1 MDDPR
6 MRTTRRRSVVA
17 LAAALAAAPV
27 STVLGVPGVTPAPG
41 RWFGLFPAERFVA
54 VEGAKA
60 EGLAPAAGVWH
71 FREEWIAVPAPERED
86 ENETDAADALPPPPP
101 LVWLAAPELIESAR
115 LEGDGRLLRRAGG
128 GRPAVLDVV
137 PPLPTNELYVDG
149 STFEFFGRRPV
160 RIRGT
165 SRSTAEGER
174 FEARTIWPLDARIP
188 WRTLEPEP
196 VTEPE
201 SLADLVRAQ
210 VPELPAARLLWE
222 RPRDG
227 PRDWAG
233 RPVLALVL
241 SGAQADSPGSAGGHI
256 AVATGRLGAD
266 GEWADWLVN
275 DVYPVATFG
284 EKGIVSGPV
293 PMDNYLTDLN
303 SGQAMY
309 RPVYVLVAV
318 LGAPAAALDVQAT
331 FDEFFPLYWCRAIEY
346 DRATN
351 SSTRL
356 SLDPLRALG
365 WRIPPLGGTSR
376 IKGALAAVVILV
388 ATLRPK
394 LAREAWNFFTGE
406 RTDIFPRLALEA
418 VAGDLLELVAETPPR
433 PPAGLEA
440 RLRAETDGILFLR
453 FPQIPSRRPT
463 GTYPVASIRE
473 YRSRVG
479 IGGATRTDA
488 DPVPRPLP
496 ERLHDDCRSGR

>member
-1 MDDPR
+1 
-6 MRTTRRRSVVA
+6 
-17 LAAALAAAPV
+17 
-27 STVLGVPGVTPAPG
+27 
-41 RWFGLFPAERFVA
+41 
-54 VEGAKA
+54 
-60 EGLAPAAGVWH
+60 
-71 FREEWIAVPAPERED
+71 
-86 ENETDAADALPPPPP
+86 
-101 LVWLAAPELIESAR
+101 
-115 LEGDGRLLRRAGG
+115 
-128 GRPAVLDVV
+128 
-137 PPLPTNELYVDG
+137 
-149 STFEFFGRRPV
+149 
-160 RIRGT
+160 
-165 SRSTAEGER
+165 
-174 FEARTIWPLDARIP
+174 
-188 WRTLEPEP
+188 
-196 VTEPE
+196 
-201 SLADLVRAQ
+201 
-210 VPELPAARLLWE
+210 
-222 RPRDG
+222 
-227 PRDWAG
+227 
-233 RPVLALVL
+233 VLALVL

-406 RTDIFPRLALEA
+406 RTDIFPRLAL
-418 VAGDLLELVAETPPR
+418 R
-433 PPAGLEA
+433 
-440 RLRAETDGILFLR
+440 R
-453 FPQIPSRRPT
+453 SRRAARPAPT
-463 GTYPVASIRE
+463 RWPRSASTAPGSASAGPRGPTPIRSPG
-473 YRSRVG
+473 R
-479 IGGATRTDA
+479 
-488 DPVPRPLP
+488 
-496 ERLHDDCRSGR
+496 CRSGCTTTAGAGADRAPPALQPGWEGRGSRSGRSGTAAVK